1 MVWAAAS
8 LALARLR
15 WFRPPMPLSERLAPY
30 TTPRHEPWVD
40 DVGRWLENQDR

>member
-1 MVWAAAS
+1 VVWAAAS